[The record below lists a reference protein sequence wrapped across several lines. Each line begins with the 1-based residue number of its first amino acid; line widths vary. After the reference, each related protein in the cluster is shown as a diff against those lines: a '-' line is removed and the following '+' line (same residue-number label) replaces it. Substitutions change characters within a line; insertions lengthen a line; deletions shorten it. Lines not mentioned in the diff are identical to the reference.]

1 MTTQVKYKLGER
13 EANGLCRVIALVAFS
28 DVAVGDVG
36 GYVKAEQ
43 NLAHTGDAW
52 VYGNAWVFGDARV
65 SGDAQVFG
73 DAQVYG
79 DARVYGNARVYG
91 DARVSGN
98 ARVSGDA
105 WVHGNAW
112 VFGDARVSGDAQV
125 FGNARV
131 SGDAWVSGNAR
142 VSGNAWVSEDA
153 QVSGDAWVSVV
164 CLEIP
169 KVITGLLYTLTITD
183 EHLRAGCQVHT
194 FHDWRTKTE
203 REVLAMDGK
212 AALVFYKETL
222 IPLMDALKLGV

>member
-13 EANGLCRVIALVAFS
+13 EDNGLCRVIARRAFS
-28 DVAVGDVG
+28 DVAAGDVG
-36 GYVKAEQ
+36 GYVESER

-52 VYGNAWVFGDARV
+52 VYGNA
-65 SGDAQVFG
+65 Q
-73 DAQVYG
+73 
-79 DARVYGNARVYG
+79 VYG

-105 WVHGNAW
+105 
-112 VFGDARVSGDAQV
+112 Q
-125 FGNARV
+125 
-131 SGDAWVSGNAR
+131 VSGNAH
-142 VSGNAWVSEDA
+142 
-153 QVSGDAWVSVV
+153 VSVV
-164 CLEIP
+164 CLATP

-194 FHDWRTKTE
+194 FQEWRTKTE
-203 REVLAMDGK
+203 REVLAMGGK